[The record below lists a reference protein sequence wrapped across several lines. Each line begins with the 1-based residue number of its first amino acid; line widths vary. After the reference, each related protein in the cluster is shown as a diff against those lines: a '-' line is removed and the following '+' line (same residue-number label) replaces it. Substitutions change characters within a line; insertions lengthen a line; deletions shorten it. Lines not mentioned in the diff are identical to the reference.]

1 MKLDKNND
9 SEEILF
15 FGASNCH
22 CSIVTSVFHRQI
34 VIAIFVF
41 SVFHHEC
48 HLEFFWRQCI

>member
-15 FGASNCH
+15 FGASNCN